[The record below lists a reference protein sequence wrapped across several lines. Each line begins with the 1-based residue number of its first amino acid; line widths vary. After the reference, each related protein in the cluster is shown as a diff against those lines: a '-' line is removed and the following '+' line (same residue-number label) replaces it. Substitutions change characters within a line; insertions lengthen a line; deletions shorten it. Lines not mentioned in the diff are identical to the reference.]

1 MEIKRDIYL
10 NRLISKKENGLIKI
24 ITGMRRCGKSYL
36 LFKLYNDYLTTIG
49 VDDKHIIKL
58 ALDDDINIKYR
69 NPLELGKYIRESIKD
84 SQMYYIFLDEIQKVE
99 EIQNPYIEG
108 KESKINFVDTLLGL
122 MKISNVDLYITG
134 SNSKMLSS
142 DILTEFKDRGDEI
155 RVYPLTF
162 KEVLSVYDN
171 QSYSAWQE
179 YIMYGGMPLA
189 VSKKTHE
196 EKSKYLKDLLAKTY
210 LTDIVER
217 HNIKDKDNLQDLLNV
232 VASSIGSL
240 TNPRKLADTFKTK
253 KGISI
258 NQATISNYLDYFV
271 DAFILNKAFRYE
283 VKGKKYINTPLKY
296 YFTDIGLRNA
306 QLNFR
311 QQEES
316 HIMENIIYNELLV
329 REFDIDVGVVEVNTK
344 EEGKSIRKQYEID
357 FIASKGSL
365 KYYIQSALHID
376 DEQKRMQETNSLNRI
391 DDSFKKII
399 IVKDG
404 IIPRHDDKGILYL
417 SIQDFLLKENAIDL

>member
-329 REFDIDVGVVEVNTK
+329 REFDIDVGVVEVNAK

>member
-36 LFKLYNDYLTTIG
+36 LFKLYNDYLKTIG

-329 REFDIDVGVVEVNTK
+329 REFDIDVGVVEVNAK